1 MGSEISTRRTYTQR
15 LGGLLLTL
23 LVLFGGGIGSA
34 GAAAFDSGASTVP
47 SRFIIQGRDL
57 PAAKA
62 AVRGAGAEVTQELK
76 IIRAVVA
83 SLSSDQLE
91 QVENSAGVH
100 RVWADVQAEV
110 GVPRLPLQGDPNIR

>member
-1 MGSEISTRRTYTQR
+1 MGSKISTQRTLTQR

-23 LVLFGGGIGSA
+23 LVLFGGSIGSA
-34 GAAAFDSGASTVP
+34 GAAAFDSGVGEVP

-62 AVRGAGAEVTQELK
+62 AVREVGAEITQELK

-83 SLSSDQLE
+83 SLSSAQLE
-91 QVENSAGVH
+91 LVENDAGVH
-100 RVWADVQAEV
+100 RVWADVQATV
-110 GVPRLPLQGDPNIR
+110 GVPTDR

>member
-1 MGSEISTRRTYTQR
+1 MSSEISTQRSFAQR

-23 LVLFGGGIGSA
+23 LVLFGGSIGSA
-34 GAAAFDSGASTVP
+34 RAAAFDSGVSQVP
-47 SRFIIQGRDL
+47 LRFIIQGRDL

-62 AVRGAGAEVTQELK
+62 AVREAGAEITQELK

-83 SLSSDQLE
+83 SLSSAQLE
-91 QVENSAGVH
+91 LVENDAGVH

-110 GVPRLPLQGDPNIR
+110 GLPGDR